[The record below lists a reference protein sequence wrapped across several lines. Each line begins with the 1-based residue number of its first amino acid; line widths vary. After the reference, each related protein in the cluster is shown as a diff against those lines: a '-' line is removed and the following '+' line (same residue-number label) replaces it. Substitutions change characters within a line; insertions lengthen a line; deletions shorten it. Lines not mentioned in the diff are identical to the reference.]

1 MADAQT
7 PPPARKPS
15 VVLGRTRRIK
25 SSATRIQLGDKRLAR
40 IQAGKRQDWQ
50 PEAWEYFDDVG
61 IVKQTLMFRANL
73 MSRVRLFPA
82 VRPLDDPEGAPIPV
96 SDPQSGIPPAVAAQ
110 AQAEIQRIRGR
121 SGGTAEVLRLL
132 DLNTEVC
139 GECFIVGVAPREE
152 LIDDIENPGGKVL
165 VLHLESWSVRSVLEV
180 EISGE
185 GKYKVKDEDDKT
197 IELDERK
204 GDVCVRIWQRH
215 PGHAH
220 RADCHM
226 RAVLTDCESLV
237 LLTNEVKAESK
248 SRQGNGILAI
258 PNTMSVTTPSRTEPP
273 LVDDDDEA
281 LDDDDEFDDDPDVED
296 EPAAATIGEVL
307 EEAIMEPI
315 ADPGSAWSVWPVIVI
330 GPAEDIDKIKHIQ
343 LHRESSAVLE
353 DRIVARKEAIAQ
365 GLNMPI
371 EVAKGHANTTFSNAE
386 QIDADILEKHIDPSC
401 VMVVDMWTVGLLQP
415 ALIDSGI
422 APEYAERIIVWYD
435 ASSIKREHDPA
446 DSADKGVELDAIS
459 DEAWRRY
466 KGFSEDDAPPPIDK
480 LIRAILKQRSWD
492 PGLVDAVV
500 KALDP
505 GLEVPAPV
513 QGGPTPQAS
522 ASIDGDL
529 LAALG
534 RLRDEGPESSSR
546 GKVLTALLALRDA
559 SAALRASATPDT
571 TEAGSGARL
580 AAGDKELA
588 TKTLAMLNAA
598 MTRQLERAGSRLKAR
613 QGPTHETLRTVNPL
627 YAGRMLGPS
636 LVHELGV
643 DESTLFDDAGF
654 DPTVETFTTWAKHWQ
669 GRALKIAA
677 ALAGFSS
684 SKVAHLEGLQQQH
697 LADSAEWMRDN
708 LHELATDRLY
718 SPDPL
723 APERGEYD
731 PSSRVPPGFVRMALA
746 IAGGA
751 VGLEVAKT
759 RTADSYVMVNTD
771 GTPPGGIGTGVLLHS
786 AIIDEGSIVVEGWQW
801 DYGDSYRKNPFEGH
815 ESLDGQVMES
825 AVDFTVDAEDA
836 FVGDHYFPGDHDGC
850 ACGDLIPV
858 YAQAPTEVTGGDAG
872 TGLDD
877 PERGANLFGN
887 E

>member
-1 MADAQT
+1 MADADST
-7 PPPARKPS
+7 PPPERKPA
-15 VVLGRTRRIK
+15 VVLGRTRRIR

-40 IQAGKRQDWQ
+40 TQAGKRQDWQ
-50 PEAWEYFDDVG
+50 PESYEYFDDVG
-61 IVKQTLMFRANL
+61 IVKQTLMFRSNL

-82 VRPLDDPEGAPIPV
+82 VRPLDDPEGQPIPV
-96 SDPQSGIPPAVAAQ
+96 SDPQSGIPPAIAAQ
-110 AQAEIQRIRGR
+110 AQAEIQRIKGR
-121 SGGTAEVLRLL
+121 SGGLPEVLRLL
-132 DLNTEVC
+132 DLNIEIA
-139 GECFIVGVAPREE
+139 GECFIIGIAPREE
-152 LIDDIENPGGKVL
+152 LVDDPENPGQKML
-165 VLHLESWSVRSVLEV
+165 LLHLESWAVRSVLET

-185 GKYKVKDEDDKT
+185 GKYKIKDEDDKT
-197 IELDERK
+197 IELDEAK
-204 GDVCVRIWQRH
+204 GDVVVRIWQRH
-215 PGHAH
+215 PAYAG

-258 PNTMSVTTPSRTEPP
+258 PNTMSVTTPSRTEPLP
-273 LVDDDDEA
+273 DDNDEDDDGEFDEI
-281 LDDDDEFDDDPDVED
+281 DDEPDVED

-343 LHRESSAVLE
+343 LHREASEYLE
-353 DRIVARKEAIAQ
+353 DRIAARKEAIAQ

-371 EVAKGHANTTFSNAE
+371 EVAKGHANTTFANAE
-386 QIDADILEKHIDPSC
+386 QIDADIIEKHIEPSC
-401 VMVVDMWTVGLLQP
+401 VTVVDMMTVGLLQP
-415 ALIDSGI
+415 ALADSGV
-422 APEYAERIIVWYD
+422 APDYAERIIVWYD
-435 ASSIKREHDPA
+435 ASALKQDHDPA
-446 DSADKGVELDAIS
+446 EFADKGVELDVIS

-466 KGFSEDDAPPPIDK
+466 RGFSEDDAPPPLDR
-480 LIRAILKQRSWD
+480 LVRAILKR
-492 PGLVDAVV
+492 GLVDPQLVTAVLQV
-500 KALDP
+500 LDTGIDFP
-505 GLEVPAPV
+505 DPADMPSSGTGV
-513 QGGPTPQAS
+513 VPQAS
-522 ASIDGDL
+522 LVDGLRAMERGDMSARGL
-529 LAALG
+529 VLAGLMQ
-534 RLRDEGPESSSR
+534 
-546 GKVLTALLALRDA
+546 VRDA
-559 SAALRASATPDT
+559 AAALRASATPDS

-588 TKTLAMLNAA
+588 TKTLALVNAA

-627 YAGRMLGPS
+627 YAGRMLGPN

-654 DPTVETFTTWAKHWQ
+654 DTAVEQFTTWAKHWQ

-677 ALAGFSS
+677 ALAGFSTA
-684 SKVAHLEGLQQQH
+684 KIAHLESQQQQH
-697 LADSAEWMRDN
+697 LADSADWMRDH
-708 LHELATDRLY
+708 LADLATDRLY
-718 SPDPL
+718 NPDPL

-731 PSSRVPPGFVRMALA
+731 PSSRVPPGLVRCALA

-751 VGLEVAKT
+751 VGLELART
-759 RTADSYVMVNTD
+759 RSEDAYVMVNTD
-771 GTPPGGIGTGVLLHS
+771 GTAPGGIGTGPLLHG
-786 AIIDEGSIVVEGWQW
+786 AILDEGTIVVEGWQW
-801 DYGDSYRKNPFEGH
+801 DYGDSYRKSPFEGH
-815 ESLDGQVMES
+815 ESLDGMVMES
-825 AVDFTVDAEDA
+825 AVDFTVDPEDA

-858 YAQAPTEVTGGDAG
+858 YAQAPTEVLGGDAG

-877 PERGANLFGN
+877 PERGVPLFGS